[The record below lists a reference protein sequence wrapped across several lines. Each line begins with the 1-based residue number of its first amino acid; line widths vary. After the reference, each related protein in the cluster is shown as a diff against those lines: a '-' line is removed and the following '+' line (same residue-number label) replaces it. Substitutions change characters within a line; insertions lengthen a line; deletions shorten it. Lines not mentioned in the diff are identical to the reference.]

1 MRPRRLSGSLLE
13 RLRLSS
19 AFQRINEHPGPQSAF
34 PESPSFSRLIQCLMP
49 PLSHFVSFRPTPCSK
64 ERLSR
69 RLLQNT
75 PEIRSEEQTSELQSI
90 MRIPYAVFCLNK
102 KKTKQYYNFIRKH
115 NTKKTK
121 LENYNDLS
129 LNTESYYQTNTYG
142 AKIYYAHNRILLTND
157 NITKKSHKTTPNVL

>member
-49 PLSHFVSFRPTPCSK
+49 PLSHFVSFRPTQCSK

-69 RLLQNT
+69 RLLQN
-75 PEIRSEEQTSELQSI
+75 RSEEHTSELQSL
-90 MRIPYAVFCLNK
+90 MRISYAVFCLK
-102 KKTKQYYNFIRKH
+102 KKKKQQTTQKDRH
-115 NTKKTK
+115 
-121 LENYNDLS
+121 
-129 LNTESYYQTNTYG
+129 TNT
-142 AKIYYAHNRILLTND
+142 D
-157 NITKKSHKTTPNVL
+157 NKHPEKNTATII